1 MDCLLGS
8 LQERDIVW
16 DSDTEATAE
25 IGGHFV
31 NCGYDTRGFTYRARR
46 CQRRGQSFVW
56 ARQVLLLL
64 DKHKTRKKINVHKC
78 KWPVFGIEIEV
89 LLHY

>member
-46 CQRRGQSFVW
+46 CQRRGQSFV
-56 ARQVLLLL
+56 
-64 DKHKTRKKINVHKC
+64 
-78 KWPVFGIEIEV
+78 
-89 LLHY
+89 